1 MSIAIVTLRDALVEQ
16 VHTQVLLLS
25 VKDQHC
31 HIYMQYA
38 LVNYKMCIVHSIWP
52 HNQPKTYLS
61 LTNLISKQVTHSS
74 ILACHCVLLLII
86 VHLLEGKSQIRN
98 THLSSGF
105 LSFCDGKLDFKTSQK
120 KLRIHRPP
128 FSWSDT
134 CISTTKRS
142 AFAPNTPVRNTSSSL
157 VVFAHFQMTDLK
169 IYEDM
174 RRAWHQR
181 KET

>member
-38 LVNYKMCIVHSIWP
+38 LLVNYKMCIVHSIWP

-86 VHLLEGKSQIRN
+86 VQLLEGKVTQNNRTTPWGKSQIRN
-98 THLSSGF
+98 TLSLPFIWILVLLWWETWFQNQSKEIANTQTLICLVRHLY
-105 LSFCDGKLDFKTSQK
+105 
-120 KLRIHRPP
+120 INH
-128 FSWSDT
+128 
-134 CISTTKRS
+134 
-142 AFAPNTPVRNTSSSL
+142 
-157 VVFAHFQMTDLK
+157 
-169 IYEDM
+169 
-174 RRAWHQR
+174 
-181 KET
+181 